1 METVTT
7 ILLIAVTLIIGL
19 FLFVKGIRGAVKS
32 WKGEAG
38 EKAIKS
44 LADKK
49 LLTEEE
55 WINKDL
61 EKDNVPLW
69 LFFVMLDRISK

>member
-32 WKGEAG
+32 WKGEASDG
-38 EKAIKS
+38 
-44 LADKK
+44 L
-49 LLTEEE
+49 
-55 WINKDL
+55 
-61 EKDNVPLW
+61 
-69 LFFVMLDRISK
+69 